1 MMNYLKYVNL
11 GLMMVTPAIV
21 GLLIGAL
28 LDRSLKAFPLF
39 TVLFLLLGLMSGLWS
54 VYKSLKVL
62 E

>member
-39 TVLFLLLGLMSGLWS
+39 TVLFLLLGLMYGLWS